1 VTTLGITF
9 YAGGFIRAS
18 QLQLVVDAVDRLR
31 APLWVV
37 SSTANSAAI
46 TTTETVVAT
55 AAASTYRAL
64 TAYRITIR
72 ALIRGSVANSMTIN
86 VRDTDT
92 SGTVRGGLGSFVCSG
107 TVNTPM
113 HMEHMVANT
122 GSTDITSRVLV
133 VTLIASTGTV
143 NFAGGATIPW
153 YVDCVEA
160 GPSADYTDAVAL

>member
-1 VTTLGITF
+1 MTTLGVTF

-18 QLQLVVDAVDRLR
+18 QLQTVVDAVDRLR
-31 APLWVV
+31 SPLWVV
-37 SSTANSAAI
+37 SSTSNSSSI
-46 TTTETVVAT
+46 GTTETVVAT
-55 AAASTYRAL
+55 GASSTYRAL

-72 ALIRGSVANSMTIN
+72 ALIRGSVANTMTIN

-92 SGTVRGGLGSFVCSG
+92 SGTVRGGLGSFTCSG

-113 HMEHMVANT
+113 HTEHMVANT
-122 GSTDITSRVLV
+122 GSSDITARVLV

-143 NFAGGATIPW
+143 NFAGGSTIPW